1 MHSSL
6 ELKGYASHVF
16 TLQWVTITVDVCP
29 VRIKVLTP
37 LHMNTAVLMFHH
49 VTSRYCH
56 LIMWVKSFSMCDH
69 FRFCHYRFW
78 RTDYFSTPADVI
90 IKVCRPHYHRIRVA
104 VFPDRHS
111 ARRLALPP
119 VPGCSAQSRLCE
131 GPRLSYTVNLAVIF
145 QRENGS
151 TPGISGLLLHIN
163 DEAWLWQMRLAHKG
177 PLSLSLSPAQ
187 AYTLSFTACLSI
199 YDVVF
204 MLSYIQF
211 SHCMPFFLLLASTF
225 LSSGSIYHP
234 PFLLPLTSTPARS
247 LSLFLFLSLRGSR
260 ENKHKARL
268 FWRQFRGDP
277 VMTVAYSI
285 KPQWPGFQSGRLY
298 RAIGLYEESKDG
310 VRPWI
315 DITAPPEIN
324 WTLSFSQELWWVKQV
339 TRVQMWKTHC

>member
-16 TLQWVTITVDVCP
+16 TLQWVT
-29 VRIKVLTP
+29 
-37 LHMNTAVLMFHH
+37 NTAVFMFHH

-69 FRFCHYRFW
+69 FRFCHHRFW

-104 VFPDRHS
+104 VFPDRPS

-119 VPGCSAQSRLCE
+119 VPGCSTQSRLCE

-151 TPGISGLLLHIN
+151 MPGISGLLLHIN

-177 PLSLSLSPAQ
+177 PLSLSLSLSLAQ

-204 MLSYIQF
+204 MLSHIHF

-225 LSSGSIYHP
+225 LSSSISASFNIHTCS
-234 PFLLPLTSTPARS
+234 LPLS
-247 LSLFLFLSLRGSR
+247 LS
-260 ENKHKARL
+260 
-268 FWRQFRGDP
+268 
-277 VMTVAYSI
+277 
-285 KPQWPGFQSGRLY
+285 
-298 RAIGLYEESKDG
+298 
-310 VRPWI
+310 
-315 DITAPPEIN
+315 
-324 WTLSFSQELWWVKQV
+324 LSFSQRFSRE
-339 TRVQMWKTHC
+339 